1 MKTILICILIGYAFG
16 MFLTAFF
23 VAKAYTGKD
32 ISEIGTGNP
41 GMANVMA
48 RIGKV
53 PGFIVLLGDILKTAI
68 AMGLAMYLFSKDIG
82 DQAALF
88 AGFGVLLGH
97 NFPVWRKFKGGKG
110 VAVTCAWIIL
120 YMPFGGIVSA
130 VGGGIITIFT
140 GLLPLGA
147 VIITIFEIP
156 FAFLEKGWTA
166 GVVMTLSFLIMLY
179 RNFPGFI
186 RGFKNQ
192 ESREFKRARS
202 IKNTVGCILIILAVV
217 LCFWFDYSMIQ
228 TRQQTYFEPRVQQED
243 ISEYTRVT
251 SMEELSDED
260 LEVLFQQT
268 GLGRAGVESLVRL
281 HKMYLIKSIQ
291 QHFYTTP
298 TIEVF
303 SLQKVRHLERVSD
316 DHGQKTVFV
325 VEDGDIIVTLSSYCG
340 NWRYG
345 HAGLVVDSKNGEV
358 LEALTYGEPSCLQPL
373 GHWTEYPAYVIL
385 RPKNLTKEERAE
397 VVAYAKENL
406 VDINYALLSNKKQST
421 IKKTHCALVVWQ
433 AYQHAGLDLD
443 GDGGYF
449 VTPYDIITDD
459 DLEIVMEYGMDLR

>member
-120 YMPFGGIVSA
+120 YMPFGGIVSSVA
-130 VGGGIITIFT
+130 GGIITIFT

-156 FAFLEKGWTA
+156 FAFLEKGWAA

-202 IKNTVGCILIILAVV
+202 IKNTVGCILIILAVI
-217 LCFWFDYSMIQ
+217 LCFWFDYSMIE
-228 TRQQTYFEPRVQQED
+228 TRKQTYVEPQVMQQD
-243 ISEYTRVT
+243 ISDYTRVT

-260 LEVLFQQT
+260 LEVLFRQT

-281 HKMYLIKSIQ
+281 KKMYLIKTIQ
-291 QHFYTTP
+291 QHFFTKP
-298 TIEVF
+298 EIEEI
-303 SLQKVRHLERVSD
+303 SLQKIRHLERVSD
-316 DHGQKTVFV
+316 DHGKKTIFV
-325 VEDGDIIVTLSSYCG
+325 VEEGDIIVTLSSYCG

-345 HAGLVVDSKNGEV
+345 HAGLVVDSKKGEV
-358 LEALTYGEPSCLQPL
+358 LEAMTYGEPSCIQPL

-385 RPKNLTKEERAE
+385 RPKNLTKEERAQ
-397 VVAYAKENL
+397 VAAYAKENL
-406 VDINYALLSNKKQST
+406 MDIDYALLSNKKQSE

-433 AYQHAGLDLD
+433 AYKNAGLDLD
-443 GDGGYF
+443 SDGGYF
-449 VTPYDIITDD
+449 VTPYDIIMDD
-459 DLEIVMEYGMDLR
+459 DLEVVMEYGMDLR